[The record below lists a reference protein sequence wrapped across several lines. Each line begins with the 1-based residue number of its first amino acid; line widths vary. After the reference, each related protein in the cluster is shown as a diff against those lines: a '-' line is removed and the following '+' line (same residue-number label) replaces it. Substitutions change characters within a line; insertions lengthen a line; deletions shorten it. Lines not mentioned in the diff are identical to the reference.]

1 MYLLE
6 KLLVK
11 GGNKLCGDVT
21 ISGAKNAA
29 VAILPACL
37 LVNDRCRIEN
47 LPDIKDVKL
56 FLKILENLGAEVSYI
71 DNNTVEIDCSDVESY
86 EPLGDLTRRMRG
98 SSYLMGALL
107 GRFGRFSVDPPGGCD
122 FGTRPIDMHIKCFEL
137 MGATVDTS
145 RGMVNANAPK
155 LKGTQIFFDIASV
168 GATVNAILAAVLAEG
183 TTVIESAARE
193 PHVVDLANFLNA
205 CGAQIRGA
213 GTDTITIKG
222 VSSLHGGTYAII
234 PDQIEAGTFMIAA
247 AATRGDVTLHNVI
260 PRHLEIIGSKLIEAG
275 VSVEYGDDTA
285 RVWVPDGCEFRRVNF
300 IALPYPGYPTDMQPQ
315 LVTFLST
322 ISGTS
327 TAREGVWDNR
337 FRYVDQLKRLG
348 ATIRVEGKLAIID
361 GVSQL
366 IGAEVKATDLRAGA
380 AMIIAG
386 LMADGTTEIRD
397 IYHIDRGYENFE
409 NKFIALG
416 ADIHRVQV
424 VEDDYI

>member
-1 MYLLE
+1 
-6 KLLVK
+6 
-11 GGNKLCGDVT
+11 
-21 ISGAKNAA
+21 
-29 VAILPACL
+29 
-37 LVNDRCRIEN
+37 
-47 LPDIKDVKL
+47 
-56 FLKILENLGAEVSYI
+56 
-71 DNNTVEIDCSDVESY
+71 
-86 EPLGDLTRRMRG
+86 
-98 SSYLMGALL
+98 
-107 GRFGRFSVDPPGGCD
+107 
-122 FGTRPIDMHIKCFEL
+122 
-137 MGATVDTS
+137 
-145 RGMVNANAPK
+145 
-155 LKGTQIFFDIASV
+155 
-168 GATVNAILAAVLAEG
+168 
-183 TTVIESAARE
+183 
-193 PHVVDLANFLNA
+193 
-205 CGAQIRGA
+205 
-213 GTDTITIKG
+213 
-222 VSSLHGGTYAII
+222 
-234 PDQIEAGTFMIAA
+234 MIAA